1 MTRDKG
7 LGEGVERNRE
17 NRERPWPCWNET
29 IHSERGD
36 DGGPRGTKAARLKD
50 AHFIG
55 VARSNRPL
63 KYLAALFVSVAP
75 AELTRPRQRESDKK
89 FRKEKKKRRE
99 RFEAKE
105 TTFRFFGPYRFLP
118 FSKFWNTLEH
128 VVRGKLGILGRVYVA
143 TFEVTTQIKVSPF
156 RRKLR
161 YDRWLAQL
169 ARIRYVIYPAKWD
182 FSSRQHR

>member
-89 FRKEKKKRRE
+89 FRKEKRKEKRRE
-99 RFEAKE
+99 EKDSKRKKPLFVSLDRID
-105 TTFRFFGPYRFLP
+105 FCHSRNFGIL
-118 FSKFWNTLEH
+118 WNT
-128 VVRGKLGILGRVYVA
+128 
-143 TFEVTTQIKVSPF
+143 
-156 RRKLR
+156 
-161 YDRWLAQL
+161 
-169 ARIRYVIYPAKWD
+169 
-182 FSSRQHR
+182 